1 MDGQGDFRAHYT
13 FGYDSPEGYA
23 IEKDGKM
30 FYAFYSSSESPSL
43 PLKTN
48 AKNIWKGEVELR
60 GLRPGAYKVVD
71 YANNKDL
78 GIIRGPTPSRLHL
91 DYRECTI
98 SCIGA
103 RLVSQTHC
111 PSEKSSYKY
120 RSGQLHW
127 GWVHCLRACR
137 APRSSRSSCPP
148 NRTQHNSP
156 GNSSRSQPHAVRTRR
171 ARHRRSCVDPALRNS
186 FRVLPLTCCNQ
197 LNHLDTFRFKLD
209 APFRAIPN
217 SRGLE
222 DAGVVAPPRK
232 FGFHLFL

>member
-1 MDGQGDFRAHYT
+1 M
-13 FGYDSPEGYA
+13 
-23 IEKDGKM
+23 
-30 FYAFYSSSESPSL
+30 
-43 PLKTN
+43 
-48 AKNIWKGEVELR
+48 
-60 GLRPGAYKVVD
+60 
-71 YANNKDL
+71 
-78 GIIRGPTPSRLHL
+78 
-91 DYRECTI
+91 
-98 SCIGA
+98 
-103 RLVSQTHC
+103 SQTHC

-148 NRTQHNSP
+148 NRTQHNST

-186 FRVLPLTCCNQ
+186 FRVLPLTCCNR

-222 DAGVVAPPRK
+222 EAGVVAPPRK
-232 FGFHLFL
+232 FGFHLFLRTLASVLVMRVDIRTACGFLLHQTLKDDPRNQGKCDLALNESSLIMASRFAQRKGLHGLQTSTMLVKERKAQFG